1 VEDSTQKLFLYAGNA
16 AGGHFDAGVQFGSGW
31 GCCKQ
36 VTLGRFN
43 NDDYDDLLT
52 VDSSTGKLR
61 LYPGSA
67 AGANFGAAVD
77 PGAGTGWQN
86 RTELTPVRFDQDS
99 RTSLLSKDSTGAL
112 VLNQA
117 ATNGSADWNDPIQF
131 GPRD

>member
-1 VEDSTQKLFLYAGNA
+1 
-16 AGGHFDAGVQFGSGW
+16 
-31 GCCKQ
+31 
-36 VTLGRFN
+36 VTLGLF
-43 NDDYDDLLT
+43 NDDAYDDLLT
-52 VDSSTGKLR
+52 VDSATGKLR

-86 RTELTPVRFDQDS
+86 RTELTAVRFGQDT

-117 ATNGSADWNDPIQF
+117 GPSGSADWNDPIRF